1 MISMSNKAKIRED
14 AMSLNPMD
22 NDDHQRRV
30 RYN

>member
-1 MISMSNKAKIRED
+1 MSNKAKIRED
-14 AMSLNPMD
+14 AMGLNPMD

>member
-1 MISMSNKAKIRED
+1 MSNKSKIREY

>member
-1 MISMSNKAKIRED
+1 MSNSAKIRED
-14 AMSLNPMD
+14 AISLNPMD

>member
-1 MISMSNKAKIRED
+1 MSNKAKIRED
-14 AMSLNPMD
+14 AMSLNHMD